1 MVSVLLCP
9 SEFFARNG
17 GAALLSANG
26 YSGDAPLQ
34 KLLSSSWSTWPKADT
49 ADLPPAGAQEKI
61 KTTRPGAAAVH
72 CTILAWEGG
81 LSIYSPAF
89 LQAVPGVT
97 VERGLSTAR
106 TYELAWNS
114 LNLPRPLLFMTV
126 GPSYQPA
133 IKAARLTLDPNL
145 IEGVGQIGFLLDRER
160 VELVTL
166 CANYMKTTPFKLR
179 SLKGSVEHAIAFD
192 GRTAKTT
199 SHGKTFSHPR
209 HPLLVKQVR
218 KALGLPAR
226 ANPNAFDEEF
236 AQQREFWENVSR
248 LPMSDDP
255 SWAIAE
261 AIQNPKKAS

>member
-1 MVSVLLCP
+1 MLLCP

-34 KLLSSSWSTWPKADT
+34 KLLATSWPTWPKAESPDQP
-49 ADLPPAGAQEKI
+49 AAGAVEKL

-97 VERGLSTAR
+97 VERGLSVAR

-114 LNLPRPLLFMTV
+114 LALPRPLLFLTV

-133 IKAARLTLDPNL
+133 IRSARLTLDPNL
-145 IEGVGQIGFLLDRER
+145 IEGAGQISFLLDRER
-160 VELVTL
+160 VEVVTL
-166 CANYMKTTPFKLR
+166 CATYMKTTPFKLR
-179 SLKGSVEHAIAFD
+179 SLKGSIEHAIAFE
-192 GRTAKTT
+192 GRNARST
-199 SHGKTFSHPR
+199 SHGKTFNHPR

-218 KALGLPAR
+218 KAQGLPAK
-226 ANPNAFDEEF
+226 ANLNAFDEDF

-255 SWAIAE
+255 SWGIAE